1 MLSYNVSG
9 LRDYKKR
16 TSILSR
22 LVFSDPAARP
32 DVLFFQE
39 THSNKHLVK
48 AWEKDF
54 QQYNLFCHHEKGANK
69 SGGLLIAIHK
79 SLDFLTYHHRYCT

>member
-1 MLSYNVSG
+1 MNKLTMLSYNVSG

-22 LVFSDPAARP
+22 LVFSDPATHP
-32 DVLFFQE
+32 EVLFFQE

-48 AWEKDF
+48 A
-54 QQYNLFCHHEKGANK
+54 
-69 SGGLLIAIHK
+69 
-79 SLDFLTYHHRYCT
+79 